1 MMTKDEKNVEGHPDK
16 SVNAE
21 DVNNSSVFQ
30 LDDSQSLMSGAKIE
44 DIADVNDQEEADDK
58 EPSYPQTS
66 PSGEKDSDGEDN
78 SEARE
83 QERIHK
89 KTLKQNKIFK
99 VDLHKIKSILE
110 ERIIDQID
118 PKLDQ
123 PKKSKKSNLGNSNQ
137 IQ

>member
-1 MMTKDEKNVEGHPDK
+1 MTKDEKNVEGHPDK

-83 QERIHK
+83 
-89 KTLKQNKIFK
+89 
-99 VDLHKIKSILE
+99 
-110 ERIIDQID
+110 
-118 PKLDQ
+118 
-123 PKKSKKSNLGNSNQ
+123 
-137 IQ
+137 

>member
-1 MMTKDEKNVEGHPDK
+1 M
-16 SVNAE
+16 
-21 DVNNSSVFQ
+21 FQ

-83 QERIHK
+83 
-89 KTLKQNKIFK
+89 
-99 VDLHKIKSILE
+99 
-110 ERIIDQID
+110 
-118 PKLDQ
+118 
-123 PKKSKKSNLGNSNQ
+123 
-137 IQ
+137 